1 MEQDYTA
8 LKQGKA
14 AKNIAWNNN
23 QQPTTE
29 KQ

>member
-14 AKNIAWNNN
+14 SKNFAWNN
-23 QQPTTE
+23 QQPPTE